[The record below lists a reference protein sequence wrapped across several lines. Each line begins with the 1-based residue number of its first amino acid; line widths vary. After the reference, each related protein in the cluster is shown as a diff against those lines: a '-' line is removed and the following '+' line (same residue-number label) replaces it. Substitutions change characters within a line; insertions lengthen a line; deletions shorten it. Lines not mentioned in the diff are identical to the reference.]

1 MTTLERLEHERADY
15 KATAEDCE
23 ARALAYL
30 AAGDKDGWEHY
41 ARLADLARRMNAYVV
56 GLIDRLGGA

>member
-1 MTTLERLEHERADY
+1 M
-15 KATAEDCE
+15 
-23 ARALAYL
+23 LAYL